1 MLANTDQ
8 EESAEVETSVIYCG
22 DCFKQLK
29 KLPENCIDLVYI
41 DPPFNSNRNY
51 EVFWGDTREK
61 RAFEDRF
68 GDAEHYVN
76 WMTPRLIQ
84 LHRILKNTGSFYYH
98 CDWHASHYV
107 KIRLDQLFG
116 FNNFQNEVIWFYKTG
131 GASRKRFSR
140 KHDTIFFYTRSKKY
154 IFNLQKE
161 RSFMMHKYGFKKSD
175 FQIDEETGL
184 QYSMVHMKDVWEI
197 PSIGSADKQ
206 RLGYPTQKPLPL
218 IERIVKA
225 SSNMNNIV
233 LDAFCGCGTTLI
245 AAEKYKR
252 RWIGIDIS
260 PTACR
265 VMAKR
270 LKDIF
275 GLREGRDFFI
285 RDMPKTI
292 MELKKYP
299 PFEFQNWAI
308 NALGGIPS
316 ATKVGDKGIDGYLYP
331 SDIEMKKEEG
341 SDLFG
346 DSDRRYPVQVK
357 QHQAGRPDID
367 KFETAMRRDKRNI
380 GFFVALSYSRHAL
393 REIERFKREEML
405 TIIPLTVQQIIDEE
419 TDLNI

>member
-1 MLANTDQ
+1 
-8 EESAEVETSVIYCG
+8 
-22 DCFKQLK
+22 
-29 KLPENCIDLVYI
+29 
-41 DPPFNSNRNY
+41 
-51 EVFWGDTREK
+51 
-61 RAFEDRF
+61 
-68 GDAEHYVN
+68 
-76 WMTPRLIQ
+76 
-84 LHRILKNTGSFYYH
+84 
-98 CDWHASHYV
+98 
-107 KIRLDQLFG
+107 
-116 FNNFQNEVIWFYKTG
+116 
-131 GASRKRFSR
+131 
-140 KHDTIFFYTRSKKY
+140 
-154 IFNLQKE
+154 
-161 RSFMMHKYGFKKSD
+161 MMHKYGFKKSD